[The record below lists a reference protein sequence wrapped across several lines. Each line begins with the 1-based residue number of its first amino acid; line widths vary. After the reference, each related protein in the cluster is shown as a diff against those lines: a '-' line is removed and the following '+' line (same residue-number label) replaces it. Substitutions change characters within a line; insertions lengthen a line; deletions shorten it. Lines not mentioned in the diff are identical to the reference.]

1 MTALPSCSEAVLKL
15 VWTAICQRHDYDCL
29 LLKLSE
35 TRVIP
40 ETAAEKAGDA
50 GCCLGDAV
58 WCFAALGM
66 IPGTAAGI
74 VL

>member
-35 TRVIP
+35 TCVIP
-40 ETAAEKAGDA
+40 ETAPEKAGDA
-50 GCCLGDAV
+50 GCCLRDAV
-58 WCFAALGM
+58 WCFAALEM
-66 IPGTAAGI
+66 VPGTEI
-74 VL
+74 VA